1 VRADELSDVIPARRF
16 STAKLVKQESMLL
29 VPVART
35 PVDSRFRGNDAV
47 KRWTETTAPD
57 VVKLWMETAT
67 PKEPPPTAPV

>member
-1 VRADELSDVIPARRF
+1 MGVSSQPEQATWMTGFAVESLARF
-16 STAKLVKQESMLL
+16 H
-29 VPVART
+29 
-35 PVDSRFRGNDAV
+35 GNDVV